1 MGKHVTIPFN
11 RADVMGRE
19 WQYLQQA
26 IEGGHL
32 SGDGPFTK
40 RCEGLLEEV
49 LSIRRV
55 LLTTSCT
62 HALEMAALLLDLGPG
77 DEVIVPSFTFVST
90 ANAFLSNGSTP
101 RFIDIRPDTLNL
113 DEQLLESSIT
123 ERTRAVAVVH
133 YGGVACEMDRIT
145 AIANK
150 HGLAVVE
157 DNAHGLMATYREQP
171 LGSVG
176 GLGAVSFHETKNFSC
191 GEGGALLINDEQF
204 VSRAEVIREK
214 GTDRSRFFRGEV
226 TKYSWVDV
234 GSSYVMSD
242 LLAAF
247 LYAQLEERERIQAIR
262 RGIWEAYRDGLSGW
276 ADRVG
281 AQLPHVPT
289 ECGQAYHLFYVIM
302 PSRKARDGLIRHL
315 RDNGV
320 LAIFHYLPLHLS
332 EMGGRLGGRLGDCP
346 VTEHVSDCLVRLP
359 FFAGLGK
366 EPQETVIEAILNFG

>member
-366 EPQETVIEAILNFG
+366 EPQETVIEAILSFG

>member
-49 LSIRRV
+49 LSIKRV

-234 GSSYVMSD
+234 GSSYVMAD
-242 LLAAF
+242 FLAAF

-262 RGIWEAYRDGLSGW
+262 RGIWEAYRNGLSGW

-302 PSRKARDGLIRHL
+302 PSRKTRDGLIRHL

-346 VTEHVSDCLVRLP
+346 VTERVSDCLVRLP

-366 EPQETVIEAILNFG
+366 EPQETVIEAILSFG

>member
-49 LSIRRV
+49 LSIKRV

-226 TKYSWVDV
+226 TKYSWIDV

-359 FFAGLGK
+359 FFTGLGK
-366 EPQETVIEAILNFG
+366 ELQETVIEAILNFG